1 MTAVIL
7 LALPRLSAS
16 IMISC
21 SISQLFT
28 GAGHDCRTNAAHPRT
43 DSWKRTKI
51 SPLANS
57 RAVCAVTWTS
67 SSLAT
72 CSARSGGDRRE
83 KSIRFLPLS
92 VQSWLNTLPSPY
104 RGRDRDQIGGLKVP
118 SYEAK
123 GLDVVRGCRVA
134 GSCCLLVLGGRG
146 GRLEGLLGGSFRGF
160 RGRAA
165 RPLALHPAF
174 DVALR
179 PRGHCQ
185 RPWRDVV

>member
-21 SISQLFT
+21 SISQSLT
-28 GAGHDCRTNAAHPRT
+28 GAGCDCRTNASQPRT

-72 CSARSGGDRRE
+72 CSASSGCARPE
-83 KSIRFLPLS
+83 KSIRFLRLS
-92 VQSWLNTLPSPY
+92 VQSWLTVLPSRY
-104 RGRDRDQIGGLKVP
+104 RDRDSELKAP
-118 SYEAK
+118 SYAK
-123 GLDVVRGCRVA
+123 GLDGLPHRHAVGSRRLIGVGWGC
-134 GSCCLLVLGGRG
+134 GMLGG
-146 GRLEGLLGGSFRGF
+146 LFRGF
-160 RGRAA
+160 GGLGRRAA
-165 RPLALHPAF
+165 L
-174 DVALR
+174 
-179 PRGHCQ
+179 
-185 RPWRDVV
+185 